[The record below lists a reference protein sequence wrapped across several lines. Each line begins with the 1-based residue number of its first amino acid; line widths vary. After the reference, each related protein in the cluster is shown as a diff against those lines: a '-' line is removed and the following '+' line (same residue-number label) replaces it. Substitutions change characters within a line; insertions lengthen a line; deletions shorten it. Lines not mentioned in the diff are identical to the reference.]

1 VATVHTAR
9 GSVVSLLYALEFGD
23 NNIEELKEDIWEHRK
38 VRNRQ
43 KEFAEELYSGV
54 VENTEFL
61 DSLINKN
68 LNERTLEEIGRIEK
82 AVLRIGVY
90 EIKFKK
96 TNKAIVINEALELV
110 RDFGIE
116 PATKL
121 INGVLDSID

>member
-9 GSVVSLLYALEFGD
+9 GSVVSLLYAYDFSETNL
-23 NNIEELKEDIWEHRK
+23 EELKEDIWKHRK

-43 KEFAEELYSGV
+43 KDFAEELFSGV
-54 VENTEFL
+54 IKNIEFVDSMIFDNLKGRNL
-61 DSLINKN
+61 D
-68 LNERTLEEIGRIEK
+68 EIGKVEK
-82 AVLRIGVY
+82 AILRLGVF

-96 TNKAIVINEALELV
+96 TDKPIVINEALELV

-121 INGVLDSID
+121 INAVLDSI